1 MTDSDDVKRVVAET
15 IALYFLQAAFVELA
29 DAFARIDADGA
40 LAALD
45 AITGSSVAQ
54 LTKFRA
60 PERIGDPAAAA
71 ADVIVRTTIAGARE
85 RVVNAGKSS

>member
-54 LTKFRA
+54 RRRRPMSSSARQSRA
-60 PERIGDPAAAA
+60 RGNEWSMPESPADHAPH
-71 ADVIVRTTIAGARE
+71 
-85 RVVNAGKSS
+85 KSS